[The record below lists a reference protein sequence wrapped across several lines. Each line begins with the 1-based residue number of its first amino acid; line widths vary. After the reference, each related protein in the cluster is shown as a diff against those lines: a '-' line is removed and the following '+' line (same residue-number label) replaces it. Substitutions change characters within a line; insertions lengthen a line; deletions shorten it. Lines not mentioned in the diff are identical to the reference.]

1 MSSTDAREAPG
12 FSLIARR
19 NNSLSSSGRYAV
31 LGSLVLVSLTISLG
45 FAAHGAWPVL
55 PFWGLEMG
63 GLYLAFRHV
72 ERHAQDYERISI
84 RGDQVLIE
92 KHEARRLNRYE
103 FNRCWARLVVE
114 PPARGRHARVALRS
128 HGREVEFGRHL
139 TDDQRLALAQAL
151 KQELSDR

>member
-1 MSSTDAREAPG
+1 MSSTDVREAAG

-19 NNSLSSSGRYAV
+19 NNSLSSSGRFLV
-31 LGSLVLVSLTISLG
+31 LGSLILVSLTISLG
-45 FAAHGAWPVL
+45 FAVHGAWPVL
-55 PFWGLEMG
+55 PFWGLEMA
-63 GLYLAFRHV
+63 GLYLAFRQV
-72 ERHAQDYERISI
+72 ERHAQDFERISI

-92 KHEARRLNRYE
+92 KHEARRSRCYE

-114 PPARGRHARVALRS
+114 PPAQGRHARVALRS

-151 KQELSDR
+151 RQELSNR

>member
-1 MSSTDAREAPG
+1 M
-12 FSLIARR
+12 ARR
-19 NNSLSSSGRYAV
+19 NNSLSSSGHFLV
-31 LGSLVLVSLTISLG
+31 LGSLALVSLTISLG
-45 FAAHGAWPVL
+45 LAAHGAWPVM
-55 PFWGLEMG
+55 PFWGLEMA
-63 GLYLAFRHV
+63 GLYLAFRQV

-92 KHEARRLNRYE
+92 KNEARRLKRYE
-103 FNRCWARLVVE
+103 LNRCWARLVVE

-151 KQELSDR
+151 KQELSNR

>member
-19 NNSLSSSGRYAV
+19 NNSLSSSGRHLV

-45 FAAHGAWPVL
+45 LAAHGAWPVL
-55 PFWGLEMG
+55 PFWGLEVA
-63 GLYLAFRHV
+63 GLYLAFRQV
-72 ERHAQDYERISI
+72 ERHAQDYEHISI

-92 KHEARRLNRYE
+92 KREARRMECFE

-114 PPARGRHARVALRS
+114 PPARGRHARLALRS
-128 HGREVEFGRHL
+128 HGREVELGRHL

-151 KQELSDR
+151 KQELSNR